1 MRKIL
6 FYLVIAA
13 LVVSGRLFGAE
24 TITLQQS
31 LQRVIDT
38 YPSLRV
44 AELQLQRARQQNA
57 RVESQ
62 LGWTLAGSGGYARD
76 TALGI
81 GAPLDRADI
90 AASLQ
95 RKLASGASVGLDA
108 GYSRDDASDTFSP
121 LIPNPSDVTDVGLSW
136 RQPLAKGLGNPQY
149 KQGLV
154 SAEAEVNIAEA
165 DRRTLHDSLARQVAD
180 LYYSAAL
187 TQANIKN
194 AAQALDRA
202 RRLKKYLQDN
212 AGLGIAEETDL
223 LQAEAQLRTRIA
235 ERRALRVAWE
245 QQRTNLNR
253 LMGRDWNAEFN
264 PAPAASMVPLAGNF
278 DAMFEQVENHNPD
291 LMRNRAQVVIADA
304 AIGLKRDAHKD
315 DLDVV
320 FSVGNRTTTGDVD
333 ITGGNIDESELI
345 GGVRLEYSRALDR
358 RGLDAELYQAQL
370 DRDIASQEIKTL
382 QHDLRY
388 NLSGLLAEI
397 EASRAALSSFRARLV
412 SEQRKFEEAIQR
424 YRTGRTT
431 TEDLIRFESDL
442 FLAEITVEQQA
453 IELARRHTD
462 LDVLRGII
470 WESIAPLNPDVPA
483 YSRPMRG
490 KR

>member
-6 FYLVIAA
+6 FYLVIVA

-44 AELQLQRARQQNA
+44 AELQLRRARQENA

-62 LGWTLAGSGGYARD
+62 LGWTLAGSGGRSRD
-76 TALGI
+76 TALG
-81 GAPLDRADI
+81 GAASYRTDI

-95 RKLASGASVGLDA
+95 RRLSSGASVGLDA
-108 GYSRDDASDTFSP
+108 GYSREDVSETF
-121 LIPNPSDVTDVGLSW
+121 IPGIPDPTDVTDVGLSW
-136 RQPLAKGLGNPQY
+136 RQPLAKGFGNPAY

-165 DRRTLHDSLARQVAD
+165 GRRVLHDSLARQVAD

-212 AGLGIAEETDL
+212 AGLGIAEEKDL
-223 LQAEAQLRTRIA
+223 LQAEAQLRTRVA
-235 ERRALRVAWE
+235 ERRSLKVAWE

-253 LMGRDWNAEFN
+253 LMGRAWDAEFN
-264 PAPAASMVPLAGNF
+264 PAPAASRVPLAGNF

-291 LMRNRAQVVIADA
+291 LMRSRAQLMIADA
-304 AIGLKRDAHKD
+304 AIALNRDAHKD

-320 FSVGNRTTTGDVD
+320 FSVGNRTTTGDLPS
-333 ITGGNIDESELI
+333 GNLDESERI
-345 GGVRLEYSRALDR
+345 AGVRLEYSRALDQ

-382 QHDLRY
+382 RHDLRY
-388 NLSGLLAEI
+388 TLSSLLAEI
-397 EASRAALSSFRARLV
+397 EASRAALDSFRARLV
-412 SEQRKFEEAIQR
+412 SEQRKFEEAVQR

-453 IELARRHTD
+453 IALARRHTE
-462 LDVLRGII
+462 LDVLRGTI
-470 WESIAPLNPDVPA
+470 WKSITPLNPDIPA
-483 YSRPMRG
+483 YSGPQRG